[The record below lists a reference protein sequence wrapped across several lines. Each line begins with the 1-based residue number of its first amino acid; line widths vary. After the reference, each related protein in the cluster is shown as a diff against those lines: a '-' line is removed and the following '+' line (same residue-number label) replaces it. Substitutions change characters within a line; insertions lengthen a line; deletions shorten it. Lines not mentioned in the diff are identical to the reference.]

1 MKILTCAIQFGTSRI
16 MAIAAWKNTETG
28 MLENIEIES
37 ENTKGCITHGCVSNV
52 EQTAM
57 HIKSIM
63 QKLGNRMRTTI
74 SAAYVGMGGISLH
87 SLIQLPS
94 VQIPGYDVL
103 QAEPISGGQHQ
114 LIVGEKRLRQG
125 VVAAMERAGI
135 KLIDV
140 IVLPQASARILT
152 ETERQRGCVL
162 IDMGAGT
169 TTVSIYKN
177 GDLQHMAVIPLG
189 GDAVTSDIQSNGCS
203 EEEAERNKIE
213 WSNASEDSA
222 EVAAA
227 AQQAAANAV
236 FAEKA
241 LSMSQETLNTI
252 VICRYEEIVANILHQ
267 INKTGLKNNLAAG
280 VILTGGAAMQRGIT
294 SLISKR
300 LDISRV
306 ETRAYAERAF
316 VGSERKPHL
325 TNLLAMLNFCNEDCM
340 TPVAKTTVAE
350 APTTVKPVAPA
361 PAAKPAVATPVADTT
376 ANKSQT
382 SQLTLDI
389 PQPDPEPEP
398 EIQDPTMEEPKS
410 STLLRGLK
418 HFLGDLVSGQN

>member
-1 MKILTCAIQFGTSRI
+1 MKILTCAIQLGTSRI
-16 MAIAAWKNTETG
+16 MAVAAWKNTETG
-28 MLENIEIES
+28 TLENIEIES
-37 ENTKGCITHGCVSNV
+37 ENAKGCISHGCISNV

-57 HIKSIM
+57 HIKSVI
-63 QKLGNRMRTTI
+63 QKLGNRMRATI
-74 SAAYVGMGGISLH
+74 SSAYVGIGGISLH

-103 QAEPISGGQHQ
+103 SAEPISGGQHQ

-125 VVAAMERAGI
+125 IIAAMERAGI
-135 KLIDV
+135 KLLDL
-140 IVLPQASARILT
+140 IVLPMAGARILT
-152 ETERQRGCVL
+152 DNERQRGCVL

-169 TTVSIYKN
+169 TSVSIYKN

-189 GDAVTSDIQSNGCS
+189 GDAVTSDVQSNGCTI
-203 EEEAERNKIE
+203 EEAERNKIE

-252 VICRYEEIVANILHQ
+252 VICRYEEIAANILHQ
-267 INKTGLKNNLAAG
+267 INNSGLKNNLSAG
-280 VILTGGAAMQRGIT
+280 AILTGGASMQRGIT
-294 SLISKR
+294 SLMSKR

-306 ETRAYAERAF
+306 EIRAYAERAF

-325 TNLLAMLNFCNEDCM
+325 TNLLSMLNYCKEDCM
-340 TPVAKTTVAE
+340 VPVSQPSIPVTPVTPK
-350 APTTVKPVAPA
+350 PTTSAAPA
-361 PAAKPAVATPVADTT
+361 TPAVESASKTQ
-376 ANKSQT
+376 S

-389 PQPDPEPEP
+389 PQPDPEPEHK
-398 EIQDPTMEEPKS
+398 DPTMEEPKA
-410 STLLRGLK
+410 STLFKGLK

>member
-361 PAAKPAVATPVADTT
+361 PAAKPAVATPAADTT
-376 ANKSQT
+376 ANKPQT

>member
-1 MKILTCAIQFGTSRI
+1 MKILTCAIQLGTSRI
-16 MAIAAWKNTETG
+16 MAVAAWKNTETG
-28 MLENIEIES
+28 TLENIEIES
-37 ENTKGCITHGCVSNV
+37 ENTRGCISHGCISNV

-74 SAAYVGMGGISLH
+74 SAAYVGLGGISLH

-103 QAEPISGGQHQ
+103 HAEPISGGQHQ

-125 VVAAMERAGI
+125 ATAAMERAGI

-140 IVLPQASARILT
+140 IVLPQATARILT
-152 ETERQRGCVL
+152 DTERQRGCAL

-203 EEEAERNKIE
+203 AEEAERNKIE

-252 VICRYEEIVANILHQ
+252 VICRYEEIVANVLHQ
-267 INKTGLKNNLAAG
+267 INKTGLKNNLGAG
-280 VILTGGAAMQRGIT
+280 IILTGGAAVQRGLT
-294 SLISKR
+294 SLFSKR
-300 LDISRV
+300 LDINRV
-306 ETRAYAERAF
+306 EVRAYAERAF

-325 TNLLAMLNFCNEDCM
+325 TNLLSLLNFCQEDCM
-340 TPVAKTTVAE
+340 TPVAKTPLSATA
-350 APTTVKPVAPA
+350 AASTIA
-361 PAAKPAVATPVADTT
+361 PAAKTTTTEPSAASTT
-376 ANKSQT
+376 AKPKDKQ
-382 SQLTLDI
+382 QLTLDI
-389 PQPDPEPEP
+389 PQPEPDPEPDLPREN
-398 EIQDPTMEEPKS
+398 
-410 STLLRGLK
+410 TLLKGVT
-418 HFLGDLVSGQN
+418 HFLSDLFSGQN

>member
-1 MKILTCAIQFGTSRI
+1 MKILTCAIQIGTSRI
-16 MAIAAWKNTETG
+16 MAVAAWKNTETG
-28 MLENIEIES
+28 ILENIEIES
-37 ENTKGCITHGCVSNV
+37 ENAKGCISHGCISNV
-52 EQTAM
+52 ELTAM

-74 SAAYVGMGGISLH
+74 SAAYVGIGGISLH

-103 QAEPISGGQHQ
+103 SAEPISGGQHQ

-135 KLIDV
+135 KLIDI
-140 IVLPQASARILT
+140 IVLPQATARILT
-152 ETERQRGCVL
+152 DNERQRGCAL

-189 GDAVTSDIQSNGCS
+189 GDAVTNDIQSNGCS
-203 EEEAERNKIE
+203 YEEAERNKIE

-222 EVAAA
+222 EIAVA
-227 AQQAAANAV
+227 AQQAAANAI

-241 LSMSQETLNTI
+241 LSMSQNMLNTI
-252 VICRYEEIVANILHQ
+252 VICRYEEIAANILHQ
-267 INKTGLKNNLAAG
+267 INNSGLKNNLGAG
-280 VILTGGAAMQRGIT
+280 VILTGGASMQRGIT
-294 SLISKR
+294 SLMSKR
-300 LDISRV
+300 LDVSRV
-306 ETRAYAERAF
+306 EIRAYAERSF

-325 TNLLAMLNFCNEDCM
+325 TNLLSLLNFCQEDCM
-340 TPVAKTTVAE
+340 TPVAKTTISATTSTVTPKPVNATK
-350 APTTVKPVAPA
+350 PTTAGPSEPVSNEKA
-361 PAAKPAVATPVADTT
+361 
-376 ANKSQT
+376 SS

-389 PQPDPEPEP
+389 PQPEPDPELPQE
-398 EIQDPTMEEPKS
+398 
-410 STLLRGLK
+410 STLLRGVK
-418 HFLGDLVSGQN
+418 HFLGDLFSGQN

>member
-1 MKILTCAIQFGTSRI
+1 
-16 MAIAAWKNTETG
+16 MAVAAWKNTETG
-28 MLENIEIES
+28 TLENIEIES
-37 ENTKGCITHGCVSNV
+37 ENTRGCIIHGCIANV

-74 SAAYVGMGGISLH
+74 SSAYVGLGGISLH

-103 QAEPISGGQHQ
+103 HAEPISGGQHQ

-125 VVAAMERAGI
+125 VVAAMERAGV
-135 KLIDV
+135 KLLDV
-140 IVLPQASARILT
+140 ITLPQATARILT
-152 ETERQRGCVL
+152 DTERQRGCALV
-162 IDMGAGT
+162 DMGAGT

-189 GDAVTSDIQSNGCS
+189 GDSVTSDIMSNGCPV
-203 EEEAERNKIE
+203 EEAERNKIE

-227 AQQAAANAV
+227 AQQAAASAV

-252 VICRYEEIVANILHQ
+252 VICRYEEIAANILHQ
-267 INKTGLKNNLAAG
+267 IEKTGLKNNLGAG
-280 VILTGGAAMQRGIT
+280 VILTGGAAMQRGLT
-294 SLISKR
+294 SLMSKR
-300 LDISRV
+300 LNIGRV
-306 ETRAYAERAF
+306 EIRAYAEHAF

-325 TNLLAMLNFCNEDCM
+325 TNLLSLLNFCNEDCM
-340 TPVAKTTVAE
+340 TPVAISTATVT
-350 APTTVKPVAPA
+350 PTTPKAKQTETKPE
-361 PAAKPAVATPVADTT
+361 T
-376 ANKSQT
+376 Q
-382 SQLTLDI
+382 QMTLDI
-389 PQPDPEPEP
+389 PQPEPEP
-398 EIQDPTMEEPKS
+398 VKKQAPTYEDPANS
-410 STLLRGLK
+410 SNLLNGIK
-418 HFLGDLVSGQN
+418 VFLGDLFSGQN

>member
-1 MKILTCAIQFGTSRI
+1 MKILTCAIQLGSSRI
-16 MAIAAWKNTETG
+16 MAVAAWKNTETG
-28 MLENIEIES
+28 TLENIEIES
-37 ENTKGCITHGCVSNV
+37 ENTRGCISHGCISNI

-74 SAAYVGMGGISLH
+74 SSAYVGLGGISLH

-103 QAEPISGGQHQ
+103 HAEPISGGQHQ

-125 VVAAMERAGI
+125 VVAAMERAGV
-135 KLIDV
+135 KLLDV
-140 IVLPQASARILT
+140 ITLPQATARILT
-152 ETERQRGCVL
+152 DNERQRGCAL

-189 GDAVTSDIQSNGCS
+189 GDSVTTDIQSNGCTA
-203 EEEAERNKIE
+203 EEAERNKIE

-227 AQQAAANAV
+227 AQQAAANAL

-252 VICRYEEIVANILHQ
+252 VICRYEEIAANILHQ
-267 INKTGLKNNLAAG
+267 IDKTGLKNNLGAG
-280 VILTGGAAMQRGIT
+280 VILTGGASVQRGLT
-294 SLISKR
+294 SLMSKR
-300 LDISRV
+300 LNIGRI
-306 ETRAYAERAF
+306 EIRAYAERAF

-325 TNLLAMLNFCNEDCM
+325 TNLLSLLNFCNEDCM
-340 TPVAKTTVAE
+340 TPVAIPTATAAAPVAQAKPKAE
-350 APTTVKPVAPA
+350 AKPE
-361 PAAKPAVATPVADTT
+361 
-376 ANKSQT
+376 T
-382 SQLTLDI
+382 SQMTLDI
-389 PQPDPEPEP
+389 PQPEPEP
-398 EIQDPTMEEPKS
+398 EVKKDPTYEEPANS
-410 STLLRGLK
+410 SRLLSGLK
-418 HFLGDLVSGQN
+418 HFLGDLVSGQ

>member
-1 MKILTCAIQFGTSRI
+1 MKILTCAIQIGTSRI
-16 MAIAAWKNTETG
+16 MAVAAWKDTETNL
-28 MLENIEIES
+28 LENIEIES
-37 ENTKGCITHGCVSNV
+37 ENTKGCISHGVISNV

-57 HIKSIM
+57 HIKSII

-74 SAAYVGMGGISLH
+74 SAAYVGIGGISLH

-103 QAEPISGGQHQ
+103 SAEPISGGQHQ

-125 VVAAMERAGI
+125 IIAAMDRAGV
-135 KLIDV
+135 KVMDT
-140 IVLPQASARILT
+140 IVLPLATARILT
-152 ETERQRGCVL
+152 EAERQRGCAL

-169 TTVSIYKN
+169 TTVSVYKN

-189 GDAVTSDIQSNGCS
+189 GDAVTNDIQSNGCTA
-203 EEEAERNKIE
+203 EEAERNKIE

-222 EVAAA
+222 EIAAA
-227 AQQAAANAV
+227 AQQVAANAV

-252 VICRYEEIVANILHQ
+252 VICRYEEIAANIQNQ
-267 INKTGLKNNLAAG
+267 ISNTGLKNNLGAG
-280 VILTGGAAMQRGIT
+280 IILTGGAAMQRGIT
-294 SLISKR
+294 SLMSKR

-306 ETRAYAERAF
+306 EIRAYAEKSF

-325 TNLLAMLNFCNEDCM
+325 TNLLSLLYFCKEDCM
-340 TPVAKTTVAE
+340 IPVAKTTIATPI
-350 APTTVKPVAPA
+350 AKPA
-361 PAAKPAVATPVADTT
+361 PAAAPEPVAPSVEKE
-376 ANKSQT
+376 AQ
-382 SQLTLDI
+382 QLTLDI
-389 PQPDPEPEP
+389 PQQDPE
-398 EIQDPTMEEPKS
+398 MEEQRS
-410 STLLRGLK
+410 SSLLRGIK

>member
-1 MKILTCAIQFGTSRI
+1 MKILTCVIQLGSSRI
-16 MAIAAWKNTETG
+16 MAVAAWKNTETG
-28 MLENIEIES
+28 TLENIEIES
-37 ENTKGCITHGCVSNV
+37 ENTKGCITHGCVTNI

-74 SAAYVGMGGISLH
+74 SSAYVGLGGISLH

-103 QAEPISGGQHQ
+103 HAEPISGGQHQ
-114 LIVGEKRLRQG
+114 LIVGEKRLRQNAS
-125 VVAAMERAGI
+125 AAMERAGV
-135 KLIDV
+135 KLVDV
-140 IVLPQASARILT
+140 ITLPQATARILT
-152 ETERQRGCVL
+152 DNERQRGCAL

-189 GDAVTSDIQSNGCS
+189 GDAVTNDIMSNGCTA
-203 EEEAERNKIE
+203 EEAERNKLE
-213 WSNASEDSA
+213 WSNVSEDSA
-222 EVAAA
+222 EIAAA

-252 VICRYEEIVANILHQ
+252 AICRYEEIAANILHQ
-267 INKTGLKNNLAAG
+267 IEKTGLKNNLGAG
-280 VILTGGAAMQRGIT
+280 IILTGGASMQRGIT

-300 LDISRV
+300 FDINRI
-306 ETRAYAERAF
+306 EIRAYAERAF

-325 TNLLAMLNFCNEDCM
+325 TNLLALLNFCEVDCM
-340 TPVAKTTVAE
+340 TPVAKT
-350 APTTVKPVAPA
+350 
-361 PAAKPAVATPVADTT
+361 AATTT
-376 ANKSQT
+376 ANKPAESVAQPASQQPAQAAAAP
-382 SQLTLDI
+382 SIKPQNNQQNSQQLTLDI
-389 PQPDPEPEP
+389 PQPEPDPETE
-398 EIQDPTMEEPKS
+398 MEEETRS

-418 HFLGDLVSGQN
+418 HFLGDLVSGQ

>member
-1 MKILTCAIQFGTSRI
+1 MKILTCAIQLGSSRI
-16 MAIAAWKNTETG
+16 MAVAAWKNTETG
-28 MLENIEIES
+28 TLENIEIES
-37 ENTKGCITHGCVSNV
+37 ENTKGCITHGCVTNI

-74 SAAYVGMGGISLH
+74 SSAYVGLGGISLH

-103 QAEPISGGQHQ
+103 HAEPISGGQHQ
-114 LIVGEKRLRQG
+114 LIVGEKRLRQNAA
-125 VVAAMERAGI
+125 AAMERAGV
-135 KLIDV
+135 KLVDV
-140 IVLPQASARILT
+140 ITLPQATARILT
-152 ETERQRGCVL
+152 DNERQRGCAL

-189 GDAVTSDIQSNGCS
+189 GDAVTNDIMSNGCTA
-203 EEEAERNKIE
+203 EEAERNKLE
-213 WSNASEDSA
+213 WSNVSEDSA
-222 EVAAA
+222 EIAAA

-252 VICRYEEIVANILHQ
+252 AICRYEEIAANILHQ
-267 INKTGLKNNLAAG
+267 IEKTGLKNNLGAG
-280 VILTGGAAMQRGIT
+280 IILTGGASMQRGIT

-300 LDISRV
+300 FDINRI
-306 ETRAYAERAF
+306 EIRAYAERAF

-325 TNLLAMLNFCNEDCM
+325 TNLLALLNFCEVDCM
-340 TPVAKTTVAE
+340 TPVAKT
-350 APTTVKPVAPA
+350 
-361 PAAKPAVATPVADTT
+361 AATTT
-376 ANKSQT
+376 ANKPAESVAQPASQQPAQAAAAPST
-382 SQLTLDI
+382 KPQNNQQNSQQLTLDI
-389 PQPDPEPEP
+389 PQPEPDPETE
-398 EIQDPTMEEPKS
+398 MEEETRS

-418 HFLGDLVSGQN
+418 HFLGDLVSGQ

>member
-361 PAAKPAVATPVADTT
+361 PAAKPAVATPVADTA

-398 EIQDPTMEEPKS
+398 KIQDPTMEEPKS